1 MPDIRDATAKAPK
14 PGVLR
19 ISPEAI
25 AGRLRRVFTPNV
37 RGEFKV
43 SAEIVTQWRNKKGR
57 KSLEQ
62 IFQSVGYSPESW
74 LWGCVYQGM
83 SGEY

>member
-1 MPDIRDATAKAPK
+1 MPDIRDATAPAPK

-19 ISPEAI
+19 ISPDAI

-37 RGEFKV
+37 RGEYKV
-43 SAEIVTQWRNKKGR
+43 STEILAQWRTKKGR

-62 IFQSVGYSPESW
+62 IFQSVGFSPESW
-74 LWGCVYQGM
+74 TLGCVYQGIL
-83 SGEY
+83 GE